1 MRAWIV
7 RRWLALGRLLKAP
20 TRLVRV
26 EALAGGL
33 VVGDVA
39 AATLVLE
46 VEMLRMQEMLASK
59 EPMGMEQY
67 RFWKYALKPRK
78 FLLVKV
84 DPMTFMKASME
95 PYRFTQA
102 STESLRI
109 LKATMESRNC
119 TAKLNQCR
127 VCPWAPQWPS
137 SRSTWWE
144 LSWTTSL

>member
-1 MRAWIV
+1 M
-7 RRWLALGRLLKAP
+7 
-20 TRLVRV
+20 RV
-26 EALAGGL
+26 EALVVGL

-39 AATLVLE
+39 AATLVPE
-46 VEMLRMQEMLASK
+46 VEMLKMQVMLASK

-67 RFWKYALKPRK
+67 RFRKAARKPRK

-84 DPMTFMKASME
+84 EPNLFMKASME
-95 PYRFTQA
+95 SYLFTKA
-102 STESLRI
+102 PAESHRI
-109 LKATMESRNC
+109 LKATMGSRNC

-127 VCPWAPQWPS
+127 VCSWAPQWPS